1 MPLLMKIGQAGE
13 QRPRQ
18 RVVDELKT
26 TFARRNFLYH
36 IDATLMTSNV
46 PHHAEPVGP
55 KFRIE
60 PGQLGE
66 FGDSL
71 LQAEMPFPKSVR
83 LLGVSLSSLQT
94 LVNDDVEPQLDL
106 PIWRCL
112 WTRPI
117 QHPDR
122 G

>member
-1 MPLLMKIGQAGE
+1 M
-13 QRPRQ
+13 
-18 RVVDELKT
+18 
-26 TFARRNFLYH
+26 
-36 IDATLMTSNV
+36 MTSNV

-55 KFRIE
+55 EFRIE